1 MSLNIVGGVFS
12 TAKEAEKS
20 IRDLHDL
27 GFTEEDISVFAQ
39 DSDQVD
45 KLNEDS
51 DVDVTT
57 DSEKRGSK
65 SGKGLGLGALS
76 GGVLGGLAGLVA
88 EAALITIPGVGPL
101 AAAGPLATTLAGLGT
116 GAVGGGIVGALV
128 GAGLPE
134 DQAKEF
140 EEYIKD
146 GNIVVLLKVDESQKA
161 EVERTFNQSGSL
173 NTSMYSE
180 K

>member
-1 MSLNIVGGVFS
+1 MSLNVVGGVFS
-12 TAKEAEKS
+12 TAEEAERA

-27 GFTEEDISVFAQ
+27 GFTDEDISVFAQ
-39 DSDQVD
+39 DSDQID
-45 KLNEDS
+45 HIED
-51 DVDVTT
+51 DTEVEVTS
-57 DSEKRGSK
+57 DSEERGSQ

-76 GGVLGGLAGLVA
+76 GGVLGALGGLIA
-88 EAALITIPGVGPL
+88 EVALISIPGIGPL

-146 GNIVVLLKVDESQKA
+146 GKIVVLLKVDDSQRA
-161 EVERTFNQSGSL
+161 EVERAFNSSGSL
-173 NTSMYSE
+173 NTNMYTDY
-180 K
+180 

>member
-1 MSLNIVGGVFS
+1 MSVDIVGGVFS
-12 TAKEAEKS
+12 TADEAEKA

-27 GFTEEDISVFAQ
+27 GFTDEDISVFAK
-39 DSDQVD
+39 DSDQVEQIE
-45 KLNEDS
+45 EDT
-51 DVDVTT
+51 DADVTS
-57 DSEKRGSK
+57 DSENRGSQ

-76 GGVLGGLAGLVA
+76 GGILGGLGGLIA
-88 EAALITIPGVGPL
+88 EAALLTIPGIGPL

-140 EEYIKD
+140 EGYIKD
-146 GNIVVLLKVDESQKA
+146 DKIVVLLKVDDNQRA
-161 EVERTFNQSGSL
+161 DVERTFRESGSL
-173 NTSMYSE
+173 NTNMYR
-180 K
+180 